1 MTAKTVSFLVL
12 GTLALTACA
21 QPLPAP
27 APQPVSAAVV
37 AAPVDRLVAAI
48 EAEGCV
54 LSTGNS
60 GAVQLRANLRRDDLR
75 QLVPQLASEGRVESI
90 TTAEGPAIRLL
101 SNNCI

>member
-1 MTAKTVSFLVL
+1 MTAKTVSLLVL
-12 GTLALTACA
+12 GTLALTACT
-21 QPLPAP
+21 QPAP
-27 APQPVSAAVV
+27 APQPVSAAVA
-37 AAPVDRLVAAI
+37 AAPLDRLVAAI

-54 LSTGNS
+54 LSNANS

-75 QLVPQLASEGRVESI
+75 QLVPQLASQGRVESI